1 MVDWGDLIPEVTPY
15 LETDAV
21 AGATEFLTDRGIVE
35 DSDMWTKV
43 LDQARQMARERGAE
57 LVGKRI
63 TDKGEIIDNPDARY
77 AITETT
83 RENLRELISKS
94 VDEGWTT
101 TELQH
106 NILQSEDFSAARAL
120 TISRTESMYAY
131 NHGKHEAAKGTG
143 QKFKQQINGDA
154 CEICLE
160 NIEAG
165 LIPIEEPLPSGDDCT
180 PIHPNCL
187 LGDTKISSGITIT
200 GVSSREYDGEIVV
213 IGTESG
219 KLISIT
225 PNHPVLTERGW
236 IAAGILR
243 KGDSIVGSR
252 TQDAHRATHAN
263 DEDMPTSIQEIVE
276 SFLGSRKV
284 ATVEVPT
291 SSIDFHG
298 DGTDGKIAIV
308 GSNRGLTREFCATS
322 PEHFG
327 EDFLVDADGPFIAQG
342 ASVGS
347 PKEFVLAS
355 LRSPNSVVG
364 CGSDP
369 ATLLGRSPSHPGIH
383 GGAHRPDRSSVR
395 HENSMDDIAADGID
409 LCKRLLAHSRNV
421 VADNR
426 INVRQFDPSR
436 RGAYLDPVL
445 DQDGSNRSD
454 ADSVTE
460 SEAVNSVAGEI
471 FFDDIVSIERIHF
484 VGHVYNLETEL
495 GWYIGNS
502 IVVHN
507 CRCGMGYSESQG
519 DDESEGEE

>member
-1 MVDWGDLIPEVTPY
+1 VVDWGDLIPEVTPY

-35 DSDMWTKV
+35 DSDIWTKV

-63 TDKGEIIDNPDARY
+63 TDKGEIVDNPDARY

-143 QKFKQQINGDA
+143 QKFKQQIGSGDA
-154 CEICLE
+154 CEECMG

-165 LIPIEEPLPSGDDCT
+165 LIPIDEDFPSGIDCT
-180 PIHPNCL
+180 PNHPNCL
-187 LGDTKISSGITIT
+187 LGDTEISPGFTIT
-200 GVSSREYDGEIVV
+200 GVTSREYDGEIVV

-236 IAAGILR
+236 VAAGILR
-243 KGDSIVGSR
+243 KRDSIVGSR
-252 TQDAHRATHAN
+252 TQYAHRAAHAN
-263 DEDMPTSIQEIVE
+263 DEDVPTSIQEIVE

-298 DGTDGKIAIV
+298 DGTNGKIAIV

-322 PEHFG
+322 LEHFG
-327 EDFLVDADGPFIAQG
+327 EDVLVDADGPFIAQG

-347 PKEFVLAS
+347 PNEFVLAS

-364 CGSDP
+364 GGSDP

-395 HENSMDDIAADGID
+395 YENSMDDIAANGIA
-409 LCKRLLAHSRNV
+409 LCQRLLAHSRGV
-421 VADNR
+421 LADNR
-426 INVRQFDPSR
+426 ISVGQYDSPESG
-436 RGAYLDPVL
+436 RGADLDTVFQ
-445 DQDGSNRSD
+445 QDGSNRSD

-460 SEAVNSVAGEI
+460 SEAVNSVPGEI
-471 FFDDIVSIERIHF
+471 FLDDIVSIERQHF
-484 VGHVYNLETEL
+484 VGHVYNLETKN

-507 CRCGMGYSESQG
+507 CRCGMGYSES
-519 DDESEGEE
+519 ESEGEE